1 MGVDMPATA
10 TLQATNTDKSVN
22 YRLNLNIVASRV
34 LDGVTYCEVIKTANF
49 IVIKP
54 MADDMKSPFK
64 CTVCRVRGKYVGFS
78 LMRFV
83 GDGTIAKR
91 YFKKKYKV
99 KKDKH
104 GWLYVCLNDEVI
116 DDE

>member
-1 MGVDMPATA
+1 MPATA
-10 TLQATNTDKSVN
+10 TLQGTDTNKSVN
-22 YRLNLNIVASRV
+22 YRLNLNIVASMA
-34 LDGVTYCEVIKTANF
+34 LDGVEYCEVMKTANF

-54 MADDMKSPFK
+54 IGNDMKSPYK
-64 CTVCRVRGKYVGFS
+64 CKVCRSRGKYVGFS

-91 YFKKKYKV
+91 YFRHKYKV

-104 GWLYVCLNDEVI
+104 GWLYVCLNEVV
-116 DDE
+116 DDG